1 MPGGRPRE
9 FDAELALDRALE
21 VFWRQGYEGTALS
34 DLTAAMG
41 INRPSLYA
49 AFGNKEQLFS
59 TVLDRYLAGP
69 GAFAVEA
76 LDAPTAREVIER
88 LVRGAVDLTTGPH
101 TPPGC
106 LNVRCVQS
114 CGPDG
119 EPARQLAITHRM
131 AAETALRRRL
141 ERAQRDGD
149 LPAGTDPT
157 TLARLVNTITD
168 GLAVQ
173 AAGGA
178 TRRQLRRVA
187 ELALRTL
194 PAPPEELLPAPDGP
208 TYG

>member
-21 VFWRQGYEGTALS
+21 VFWRQGYEGAALS

-49 AFGNKEQLFS
+49 AFGNKEKLFAAA
-59 TVLDRYLAGP
+59 VDRYLAGP
-69 GAFAVEA
+69 GAYAAAA
-76 LDAPTAREVIER
+76 LDAPTAREVVER
-88 LVRGAVDLTTGPH
+88 LIRGAVDLTTGPH

-106 LNVRCVQS
+106 LNVRCVQA

-119 EPARQLAITHRM
+119 EPARQLALTHRM
-131 AAETALRRRL
+131 AAEAALRRRL

-149 LPAGTDPT
+149 LPAGADPT
-157 TLARLVNTITD
+157 TLSRLVATVTD
-168 GLAVQ
+168 GIAVQ
-173 AAGGA
+173 AAAGA

-187 ELALRTL
+187 DLALRAL
-194 PAPPEELLPAPDGP
+194 AGAAWPD
-208 TYG
+208 TR